1 MTTTQHTPGPW
12 NAGRQHTDTGNI
24 DIAAQAIDSPV
35 AIATC
40 EEWGYGGK
48 VSRKEAAANARLIAT
63 APELL
68 NALRECAFS
77 LESVAHLRRLEREL
91 LPIADKA
98 RALIAQATGQQGEV
112 R

>member
-1 MTTTQHTPGPW
+1 M
-12 NAGRQHTDTGNI
+12 RI
-24 DIAAQAIDSPV
+24 
-35 AIATC
+35 
-40 EEWGYGGK
+40 
-48 VSRKEAAANARLIAT
+48 
-63 APELL
+63 
-68 NALRECAFS
+68 S